1 MHISLPRPLGAPAS
15 APALPKIGPQWV
27 PAGVFLGALVFAG
40 TTVLIA
46 QTSMETAAG
55 YEVGRLEGLKTLEQ
69 QQNQRLEAEVAALKS
84 LDRIEQIAV
93 DRLKMIKPKNYTYIT
108 VDRLPPTAAETTRS
122 REEAAY
128 RGDAASAEPWWERLL
143 SGLTGQKRTQ

>member
-1 MHISLPRPLGAPAS
+1 MHISLPRPLGATTT
-15 APALPKIGPQWV
+15 APALPKLGPQWV

-55 YEVGRLEGLKTLEQ
+55 YEVGTQEGLKTLVQ

-84 LDRIEQIAV
+84 LDRIEQIAM
-93 DRLKMIKPKNYTYIT
+93 DQLKMIKPKSYTYIT
-108 VDRLPPTAAETTRS
+108 VDMLPPTAAETARA

-128 RGDAASAEPWWERLL
+128 RGDAAPTEPWWERLL
-143 SGLTGQKRTQ
+143 SGLTGQRRTQ